1 MLTTSTVL
9 AQTKYRSRST
19 LYAAI
24 RAGVFTKP
32 VRMSDGALGWPSAE
46 LIAINAAW
54 AAGESAVEVRE
65 LVNQLHSARIKL
77 GPLEP

>member
-1 MLTTSTVL
+1 MPMLTTSTVL

-32 VRMSDGALGWPSAE
+32 VRKGDGTLGWPSAE
-46 LIAINAAW
+46 LLALNAAW
-54 AAGESAVEVRE
+54 TAGAAEVEIRE
-65 LVNQLHSARIKL
+65 LVKQLHSARTS
-77 GPLEP
+77 P